1 MVHVP
6 KFGRSINLEK
16 TFWNNMFEKELPK
29 YKDMLDAIFTPWLL
43 PKTINVNTSSS
54 HIFNHL

>member
-1 MVHVP
+1 
-6 KFGRSINLEK
+6 
-16 TFWNNMFEKELPK
+16 MFEKELSK

-54 HIFNHL
+54 HIFNRL